1 MIVRKR
7 DKEPSPDTWLLK
19 ELGIAQGSR
28 KDVIAWVEKDIKDI
42 YAAGLRPL
50 PSVATSYMLGTLPDM
65 PAI

>member
-50 PSVATSYMLGTLPDM
+50 PSVATSYMLGTLSDM

>member
-42 YAAGLRPL
+42 YAAGLRPR
-50 PSVATSYMLGTLPDM
+50 PSVATSYILGTLPDM
-65 PAI
+65 PTI